1 MDDRSDQ
8 ARRWRERAEVMRT
21 VAESTQDKTMR
32 TSLMIAAAN
41 WESMAT
47 NAERSVATASAKP
60 EERLR
65 RKTTIVTCRCGAR
78 YQRKMVQSGARVRDT
93 FDCFVCDAPIEIWKS
108 PLSPPFVLVSRP
120 DRASGQE
127 K

>member
-1 MDDRSDQ
+1 MDDRSNQ
-8 ARRWRERAEVMRT
+8 ARRWRERAEEMRT
-21 VAESTQDKTMR
+21 VAETIQDKAMR
-32 TSLMIAAAN
+32 ISLLTAAAN
-41 WESMAT
+41 WESMAV
-47 NAERSVATASAKP
+47 NAERSLAAPEAKP

-78 YQRKMVQSGARVRDT
+78 YQRKMVQSGTRIRDT

-120 DRASGQE
+120 DGSPGAE